1 MHVPGMYVVCMCVPH
16 VYAHAPQHTLSSVWC
31 PAEWVQTLKEH
42 TVGCGNRIV
51 TNGEVNASG

>member
-1 MHVPGMYVVCMCVPH
+1 MCVVCMCAPH
-16 VYAHAPQHTLSSVWC
+16 VYALAPQHTLSSVWC

-51 TNGEVNASG
+51 TNGEVNAAG